1 MDLGYSRLTPISTGT
16 LGNVTSMAVLLRAR
30 MRGKSVYLFLLL
42 LAVADTAVLYVSAFQ
57 QWVRVVTGFS
67 LISLNTASCRSVVF
81 LTLVSQVRQPSRNAL
96 FDALHQLSGTHYRK
110 LFSVVTLLSRL
121 KTFLFSQVSLLRL
134 LATAAWPSASKVM
147 TLWRYTNLFI
157 KYALSVG

>member
-1 MDLGYSRLTPISTGT
+1 MDLGYSLLTPISTGT

-96 FDALHQLSGTHYRK
+96 FDALHQLSETHYRK
-110 LFSVVTLLSRL
+110 MFSVVTLLQ
-121 KTFLFSQVSLLRL
+121 FLSL
-134 LATAAWPSASKVM
+134 
-147 TLWRYTNLFI
+147 
-157 KYALSVG
+157 G